1 MILFINVKLTARMFI
16 VISTLLY
23 YSYKEKM
30 DELMNKSKKEVKK
43 VFSIRLSESQI
54 EHLELKAK
62 MGERKFQLSTEMSIL
77 INDDIRLL
85 EKIIEEEPKYQE
97 ILKLHEALELH
108 KVLKS
113 SGLKIVKIQG
123 KEDEK

>member
-1 MILFINVKLTARMFI
+1 MILLTNVKLTVRMFI

-30 DELMNKSKKEVKK
+30 DELMDKSKKEVKK

-62 MGERKFQLSTEMSIL
+62 TESRKFQLSTEIGNLVDEDKKL
-77 INDDIRLL
+77 IKGLI
-85 EKIIEEEPKYQE
+85 EKEPEYEKA
-97 ILKLHEALELH
+97 LKLYRT
-108 KVLKS
+108 LKA

-123 KEDEK
+123 KEDEQ